1 MSLNKNTKRK
11 YTKKILYWEDNIDW
25 NKFTKPNDYGDYY
38 FIRNDGN
45 HLLFENRVFL
55 DKDGNGAIYQ
65 AHRYLNQ
72 AYYHRTAIVNK
83 NKPIWSNW
91 VLLNT
96 YDDIMVRDNR
106 INDIENRFNWL
117 NGGDG
122 FPRYI
127 NHLNWVRNA
136 RCDPDMANQINYV
149 WARAN
154 DAWNRTEDQYNW
166 CLDDICL
173 NYRDDKR
180 IGNPS
185 GPTSLYLWFTFTQSG
200 SGRDG
205 GRRSTNS
212 AVPIEIHNERISE
225 DSDRC
230 LSGLWLNRLNIDAY
244 NNMILSQDRY
254 RNGHPWHL
262 GNQVNSQIYDGII
275 FRDTDSGSRRALS
288 YKGRRRGWQTA
299 GRA

>member
-11 YTKKILYWEDNIDW
+11 YTKKILYWQDNIDW

-55 DKDGNGAIYQ
+55 DKEGNGAIYQ

-96 YDDIMVRDNR
+96 YNDIMHRDNR

-122 FPRYI
+122 FPKYI

-154 DAWNRTEDQYNW
+154 DTWNRTEDLYNW
-166 CLDDICL
+166 CLDDIRL
-173 NYRDDKR
+173 DNYELRY
-180 IGNPS
+180 IGNAN
-185 GPTSLYLWFTFTQSG
+185 GPT
-200 SGRDG
+200 RVG
-205 GRRSTNS
+205 GGLNKNGK
-212 AVPIEIHNERISE
+212 IIHDDRITE
-225 DSDRC
+225 EPHK
-230 LSGLWLNRLNIDAY
+230 I
-244 NNMILSQDRY
+244 IT
-254 RNGHPWHL
+254 
-262 GNQVNSQIYDGII
+262 GII
-275 FRDTDSGSRRALS
+275 NDAGGPLFDRDHGTRRTLS
-288 YKGRRRGWQTA
+288 YKGRRRGWQIA
-299 GRA
+299 VFA